1 MKLLG
6 LDIEKTYID
15 RKKIEIMKTNIILI
29 GFMGAGKTEIGR
41 TLAKNEGF
49 NFIDIDYLIE
59 KNEGAAIAEIF
70 KRKGESYFRN
80 LETEILKEIDK
91 NKPDISKTSE
101 KYIYREKQAG
111 DSKHNIIISGR
122 DKPWVISTG
131 GGMPAF
137 NGNIKLLKNI
147 GTVIYLKADARTIY
161 ERIKSETHRPVLGA
175 DGFTLKS
182 VSDKLSE
189 REKIYE
195 KADITIYTEGLTPLS
210 VAEEIKILLN

>member
-1 MKLLG
+1 
-6 LDIEKTYID
+6 
-15 RKKIEIMKTNIILI
+15 MKTNIILI
-29 GFMGAGKTEIGR
+29 GFMGAGKTEVGR
-41 TLAKNEGF
+41 ILAKNEGF
-49 NFIDIDYLIE
+49 NFIDIDCLIE
-59 KNEGAAIAEIF
+59 KNEGTTVTEIF

-91 NKPDISKTSE
+91 NKSDISNVLE
-101 KYIYREKQAG
+101 KYIEKKEKKG
-111 DSKHNIIISGR
+111 SDLKSDPFFLKSGNLIINGE
-122 DKPWVISTG
+122 DKYWVISTG

-137 NGNIKLLKNI
+137 NGNMKLLKNI

-195 KADITIYTEGLTPLS
+195 KADIIIYTEGLTPQA
-210 VAEEIKILLN
+210 VAEEIEIFFNFC

>member
-15 RKKIEIMKTNIILI
+15 RKKIEIMKTNIVLI

-41 TLAKNEGF
+41 ILAINLGF
-49 NFIDIDYLIE
+49 NFLDIDALIE
-59 KNEGAAIAEIF
+59 EYEEMSITEIF
-70 KRKGESYFRN
+70 KKKGEKYFRD
-80 LETEILKEIDK
+80 LETKILKTIK
-91 NKPDISKTSE
+91 GSE
-101 KYIYREKQAG
+101 L
-111 DSKHNIIISGR
+111 SGK
-122 DKPWVISTG
+122 DKPSVISTG
-131 GGMPAF
+131 GGAPAF
-137 NGNIKLLKNI
+137 NGNMKLLKNI

-195 KADITIYTEGLTPLS
+195 KADIIIYTEGLTPLS
-210 VAEEIKILLN
+210 AAEEIKIFLN

>member
-1 MKLLG
+1 M
-6 LDIEKTYID
+6 EKVCKERIVNID

-29 GFMGAGKTEIGR
+29 GFMGAGKTEVGR
-41 TLAKNEGF
+41 ILAKNEGF

-59 KNEGAAIAEIF
+59 KNEGTTVTEIF

-91 NKPDISKTSE
+91 NKSDISNVLNAIKGSE
-101 KYIYREKQAG
+101 L
-111 DSKHNIIISGR
+111 SGK
-122 DKPWVISTG
+122 DKPSVISTG

-137 NGNIKLLKNI
+137 NGNMKLLKNI

-175 DGFTLKS
+175 KGFTLKS

-195 KADITIYTEGLTPLS
+195 KADIIIYTEGLTPLA